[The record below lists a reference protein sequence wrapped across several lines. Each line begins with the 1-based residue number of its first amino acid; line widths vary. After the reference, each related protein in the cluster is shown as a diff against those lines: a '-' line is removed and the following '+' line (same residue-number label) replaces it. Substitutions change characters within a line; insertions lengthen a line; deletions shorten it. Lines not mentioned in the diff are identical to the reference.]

1 MSQVSWFLQFPQC
14 NIIVIVCC
22 VVVGVSDPLLDVV
35 HPHVGVELQL
45 PVPLPQHY
53 QVLARRSVSTSAVT
67 SCDHPVL
74 ADKGSS
80 TEWLVSAWQGVEQG
94 GLGVVTGLGEQGH
107 PGVVILPSL
116 PPTHHLPRGS
126 PDTTVVGGVRGD
138 HLVAGDLVV
147 TTAVTS
153 TVTTRVTIT
162 VTTSSSTLSY
172 TTTCNLCRVSYV

>member
-53 QVLARRSVSTSAVT
+53 QVLARRSVPTSAVT

-94 GLGVVTGLGEQGH
+94 GLGVVTGLGEQSH
-107 PGVVILPSL
+107 PGVVIPPSL

-126 PDTTVVGGVRGD
+126 PDTTVGGGVRGD

-172 TTTCNLCRVSYV
+172 TTTCN